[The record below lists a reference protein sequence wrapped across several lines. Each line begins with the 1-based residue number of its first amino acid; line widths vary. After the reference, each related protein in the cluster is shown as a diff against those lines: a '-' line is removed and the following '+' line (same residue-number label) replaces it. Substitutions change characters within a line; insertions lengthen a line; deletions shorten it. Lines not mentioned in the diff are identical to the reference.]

1 MARVLLVSTNACRNR
16 IGVRRLMPTDACRKV
31 GSPSVPPAVRRQ
43 YMSPPPPATAA
54 PRLWGAISLA
64 CLGALFVAIV
74 ATFQDYGISWDEE
87 VQNIYGTKLLAFYT
101 SGFKDRGALSFMNLY
116 FYGGFFDLVA
126 AALNTVLPFG
136 IYETRHLWGALF
148 FLFGLVGAWK
158 LAELLAGPRAAALA
172 VLLLGVNALMY
183 GHGFINPKDA
193 PFGWLSL
200 WLIFFAGRA
209 ILEGVPRTGTILGFA
224 VVAGLALGT
233 RILSAPLIG
242 YVFCAMILGAILKR
256 FNFQLATPVGR
267 IALAFGA
274 ALPLVYAVMALC
286 WPWAVQA
293 PFNPIVALHEFA
305 NFPWTGDILWNGK
318 MVSANDLPRSYLLLL
333 LGVQLSEA
341 ILLGLAF
348 AVCAGFAA
356 FLRDGFSL
364 LDHPKLLPLSILIAA
379 AVVPLAGFMIL
390 TPTIY
395 NGLRHFLFVIP
406 PLGIVAALGWN
417 WAFAV
422 AAARGRAFSA
432 ITALVLAA
440 VFIPQIVTMVRMHPY
455 QYIAYNMLIG
465 GLPGAAGRFELDY
478 WDTSLRDAGAM
489 LADRIAK
496 AGEGPPQVFVCG
508 NQVSAMTKLP
518 PGSRHTFKVE
528 EADYLMS
535 IEPSPCGYIADVTRN
550 RILQIRREG
559 VVLSYVIDLR
569 AQRAGANSE

>member
-1 MARVLLVSTNACRNR
+1 
-16 IGVRRLMPTDACRKV
+16 
-31 GSPSVPPAVRRQ
+31 
-43 YMSPPPPATAA
+43 MSPPPSANAA
-54 PRLWGAISLA
+54 PRVWGAVSLA
-64 CLGALFVAIV
+64 CLAALFVAIL

-87 VQNIYGTKLLAFYT
+87 VQNIYGTKLLAFYA
-101 SGFKDRGALSFMNLY
+101 SGLTDRSALSFMNLY

-136 IYETRHLWGALF
+136 TYETRHLWGALF

-158 LAELLAGPRAAALA
+158 LAGLLAGPRAAALA
-172 VLLLGVNALMY
+172 VLLLGINALMY

-200 WLIFFAGRA
+200 WLIYFAGRA
-209 ILEGVPRTGTILGFA
+209 ILEGTPRTRTILGFA
-224 VVAGLALGT
+224 LFAGLCLGT

-256 FNFQLATPVGR
+256 FNFQRATPVGR
-267 IALAFGA
+267 LACAFAA
-274 ALPLVYAVMALC
+274 ALPLAYAVMALC
-286 WPWAVQA
+286 WPWAVQSPLN
-293 PFNPIVALHEFA
+293 PFVALHEFA

-318 MVSANDLPRSYLLLL
+318 MVSANDLPPTYLLLL
-333 LGVQLSEA
+333 LWYQLSEV

-348 AVCAGFAA
+348 AACAGIAMVMRA
-356 FLRDGFSL
+356 KYSI
-364 LDHPKLLPLSILIAA
+364 LDHPRLLPLSILIAA
-379 AVVPLAGFMIL
+379 AVVPLVGFMLL

-417 WAFAV
+417 WVFAM
-422 AAARGRAFSA
+422 AAARGRSHMGMAA
-432 ITALVLAA
+432 ILLALLFV
-440 VFIPQIVTMVRMHPY
+440 PQIVTMVRMHPY
-455 QYIAYNMLIG
+455 QYVSYNMLIG

-478 WDTSLRDAGAM
+478 WDTSLRDAGAA
-489 LADRIAK
+489 LADRIVQ

-535 IEPSPCGYIADVTRN
+535 IEPSPCGYLADVTRN
-550 RILQIRREG
+550 RILQISREG

-569 AQRAGANSE
+569 AQRRESERSE